1 MDTTAKSPLF
11 IAAVALVADQILER
25 FYVGLDPHVHW
36 LLLNGGALLMA
47 MVLVGEALE
56 CTQCVVLSFERSA
69 LSAIASRSRIS
80 KALRRRKG

>member
-11 IAAVALVADQILER
+11 IAGVALVADQILER

-47 MVLVGEALE
+47 IVLVGEALE
-56 CTQCVVLSFERSA
+56 CAQCVVLSLERCA
-69 LSAIASRSRIS
+69 LSAIASRFHIR
-80 KALRRRKG
+80 KALRRRRG